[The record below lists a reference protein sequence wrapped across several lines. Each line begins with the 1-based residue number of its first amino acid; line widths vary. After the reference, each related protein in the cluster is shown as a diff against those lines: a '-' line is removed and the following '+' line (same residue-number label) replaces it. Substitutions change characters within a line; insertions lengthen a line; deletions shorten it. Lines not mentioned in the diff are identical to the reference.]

1 MSKKMSKWM
10 IGTCGILLAG
20 ALSVNVHA
28 LEDKD
33 VVGTWYLNEI
43 TMGEA
48 SFHPNAMGMDG
59 ILDLKDG
66 GTAVMDFGEEDAD
79 SGEWKIEND
88 KLLITQNGESVE
100 AEFSDGMISLDTG
113 DMCMIFGMEKE
124 EYTPYEPGKPV
135 DKPEM
140 KDFEG
145 DWDGFL
151 VNAFDMQLP
160 MALAEMEFHVSIS
173 DGKADAVIVE
183 SGQETKLSLAAEL
196 NGDTLTLKP
205 ASDEEVPMGL
215 LVNMSIMD
223 FQLLDDGKMCY
234 ISSSSSSDEAD
245 TNETSETDEA
255 DNTEDSDAQETTE
268 DSEESGYG
276 EVRIYFEKLQVE
288 K

>member
-1 MSKKMSKWM
+1 MSEKMSRWM
-10 IGTCGILLAG
+10 IGICGILLAG
-20 ALSVNVHA
+20 ALSVNVYA

-59 ILDLKDG
+59 TLNLKDG
-66 GTAVMDFGEEDAD
+66 GTAVMDFGEEDPD

-100 AEFSDGMISLDTG
+100 AEFSDGIISLDTG
-113 DMCMIFGMEKE
+113 DMCMIFGQEKE

-145 DWDGFL
+145 DWDGSL
-151 VNAFDMQLP
+151 LNAFDMQLP
-160 MALAEMEFHVSIS
+160 MVLAEMEFHVSIA

-183 SGQETKLSLAAEL
+183 GGQETKLALTAEL

-234 ISSSSSSDEAD
+234 TGSSSGSDEAGTVENSEIDRAD
-245 TNETSETDEA
+245 TAENSDIQE
-255 DNTEDSDAQETTE
+255 NTA
-268 DSEESGYG
+268 DSEESQYG
-276 EVRIYFEKLQVE
+276 EVRIYFDKLQVTE
-288 K
+288 